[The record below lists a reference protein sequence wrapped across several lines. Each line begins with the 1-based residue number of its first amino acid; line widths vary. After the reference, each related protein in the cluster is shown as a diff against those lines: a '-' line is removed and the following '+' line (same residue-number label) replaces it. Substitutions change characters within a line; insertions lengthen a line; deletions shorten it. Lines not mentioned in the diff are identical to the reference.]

1 MVQQQGPFFPLF
13 KIRNER
19 GIVGRS
25 RCPEFNMTFDFH
37 FSHCEQSK
45 EDKTVIVALFSDVK
59 LPDPERWM
67 AEVFLSQP
75 FRTPAWV
82 SSSSLKFLAS

>member
-1 MVQQQGPFFPLF
+1 MPFIPLF

-19 GIVGRS
+19 GIVGRG
-25 RCPEFNMTFDFH
+25 RCPDFNMAFYFH
-37 FSHCEQSK
+37 FSHCEEPK
-45 EDKTVIVALFSDVK
+45 EDKTIIVALLSDVK

-75 FRTPAWV
+75 FRTPARV
-82 SSSSLKFLAS
+82 SSSSPSA